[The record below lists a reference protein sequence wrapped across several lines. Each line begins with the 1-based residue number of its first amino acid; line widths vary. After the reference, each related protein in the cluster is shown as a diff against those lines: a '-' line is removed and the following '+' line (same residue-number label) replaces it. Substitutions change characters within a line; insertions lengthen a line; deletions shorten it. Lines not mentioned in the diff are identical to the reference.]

1 MMQVRVYVGLLVVA
15 IASLW
20 AAASSLEIA
29 SQQPRDPYGVDLALQ
44 RFAAASTPLPP
55 RGEVGYISDL
65 PLSDNA
71 GTAAFLA
78 AQYALAPRV
87 LVPQVDRKTPAHAIG
102 NFTRPRDYAAAGGK
116 AGYKVQADLGSG
128 VVLFNK

>member
-1 MMQVRVYVGLLVVA
+1 MMQVRVYGGLLVVA

-20 AAASSLEIA
+20 AAANSLEIA

-44 RFAAASTPLPP
+44 RFAAAATHLPP
-55 RGEVGYISDL
+55 RGDVGYISDL
-65 PLSDNA
+65 PLSDHA

-87 LVPQVDRKTPAHAIG
+87 LVQVDRKTPAHAVG
-102 NFTRPRDYAAAGGK
+102 NFARPGDFAAAGGK
-116 AGYKVQADLGSG
+116 AGYKVQADLGNG
-128 VVLFNK
+128 VVLFNR